1 MLDEVELKPGGETV
15 LLGVLGVLGE
25 LGLVDV
31 TGAAGVVVV
40 GGLAAGVGA
49 AVTAWDVAVS
59 TVAGLRPGSVP
70 SWHSPSHELPEPGWP
85 WRDAAGPPLLLPA

>member
-1 MLDEVELKPGGETV
+1 MPFRRWTKVRPTGLLDEVELKPGGETV

-49 AVTAWDVAVS
+49 AVTAGTSRCQPW
-59 TVAGLRPGSVP
+59 PG
-70 SWHSPSHELPEPGWP
+70 
-85 WRDAAGPPLLLPA
+85 